1 MVLVGR
7 PGYRIDTVLSR
18 GALDWALAYQLERA
32 QTFAY
37 LPSSSFLVLIWIVFL
52 LGFGACCDLHDKPK
66 FSENGFRM
74 ENLLHFRVGNIIGLS
89 VRKVPHLP
97 MCVNLTL
104 FMVLNISTFCRPSPC
119 RYLSNKI
126 GFTSF
131 DFRTWKL
138 LDLQF
143 SLWRLSEYPKFW
155 QNRPHR

>member
-37 LPSSSFLVLIWIVFL
+37 LPSSSFLVLIWIFSL

-74 ENLLHFRVGNIIGLS
+74 ENLLRFRVGNIIGLS

-97 MCVNLTL
+97 MCVNLTIVWFL
-104 FMVLNISTFCRPSPC
+104 IFPPFV
-119 RYLSNKI
+119 
-126 GFTSF
+126 G
-131 DFRTWKL
+131 KL
-138 LDLQF
+138 LSLPFQQNWFHLFWSSNEKVIAFQDLPVVLF
-143 SLWRLSEYPKFW
+143 
-155 QNRPHR
+155 